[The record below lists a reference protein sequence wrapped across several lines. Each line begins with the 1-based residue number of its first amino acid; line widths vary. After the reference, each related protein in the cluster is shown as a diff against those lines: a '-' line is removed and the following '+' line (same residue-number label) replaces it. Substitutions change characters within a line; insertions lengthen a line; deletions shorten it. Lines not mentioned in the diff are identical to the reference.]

1 MQDMPVDLSSFLNT
15 MFKNQEIALESIL
28 TPFVAR
34 EPAVS
39 FTKDQD
45 GVWTLSHNDKTLGWV
60 NRVTYDAKYRAMSAV
75 TNSMETFY
83 SLENARNYLYEQ
95 SH

>member
-1 MQDMPVDLSSFLNT
+1 MQDMPVDLSEFLNS
-15 MFKNQEIALESIL
+15 MFKNQEVVM
-28 TPFVAR
+28 TKPVTR
-34 EPAVS
+34 EPSVS

-45 GVWTLSHNDKTLGWV
+45 GVWNLIFNGKTLGWV

>member
-1 MQDMPVDLSSFLNT
+1 MQDMPGDLSEFLNS
-15 MFKNQEIALESIL
+15 MFKNQEIVM
-28 TPFVAR
+28 TKPVTR
-34 EPAVS
+34 ELSVS
-39 FTKDQD
+39 FTKDED
-45 GVWTLSHNDKTLGWV
+45 GVWNLIFNGKTLGWV

-75 TNSMETFY
+75 TNNMETFY

>member
-1 MQDMPVDLSSFLNT
+1 MQDMPVDLSSFLNS
-15 MFKNQEIALESIL
+15 MFKTQEVVM
-28 TPFVAR
+28 TKPVTR
-34 EPAVS
+34 EPSVL

-45 GVWTLSHNDKTLGWV
+45 GIWTLSVNGKTLGWV
-60 NRVTYDAKYRAMSAV
+60 NRVIYDAKYRAMSAI
-75 TNSMETFY
+75 TNNMETFY

>member
-1 MQDMPVDLSSFLNT
+1 MQDMPVDLSSFLNS
-15 MFKNQEIALESIL
+15 MFKNQEVVM
-28 TPFVAR
+28 TQPVAR
-34 EPAVS
+34 EPSVS

-45 GVWTLSHNDKTLGWV
+45 GVWTLSHNGTTLGWV

>member
-1 MQDMPVDLSSFLNT
+1 MQDMPVDLSEFLNS
-15 MFKNQEIALESIL
+15 MFKNQEVVM
-28 TPFVAR
+28 TKPVTR
-34 EPAVS
+34 ELSVS

-45 GVWTLSHNDKTLGWV
+45 GVWNLIFNGKTLGWV

-75 TNSMETFY
+75 TNNMETFY
-83 SLENARNYLYEQ
+83 SLDNARNYLYEQ